1 MNPQKEILDTFD
13 NLKMKFEKLQ
23 QNDNKKDGKVNLKA
37 LMSKDYELCQ
47 NQLMNYFTELVMN
60 RDNLKLIII
69 SQLDKKI
76 WNLLVERIS
85 KVLKY
90 KLESTHLGKNFQVIL
105 QNLYTILAED
115 LRNSFEFFRNVYSI
129 ISIPENYEEKDF
141 NIFISNILNFM
152 GDLKKLKLMLN
163 KKFSEFKEEAGLNIE
178 GDPKKDASDALRF
191 FNYAINNNPYN
202 TRIYSNIGF
211 VYREFLKDHEN
222 ASYWFIRAL
231 SCVDNEL
238 KKIKDNLEKDF
249 NSIRKKFLK
258 CDYIV
263 NADKNNVTF
272 LKYDLDYFPILFY
285 RIVGILYMNI
295 DIDKL
300 ENNLLDNFSIVLEKI
315 LHNYAI
321 VPDNFKFTYEYNGFI
336 EQLVILSIFNF
347 HHNLNNLADYANDPQ
362 KIIFNSGNSGDGQTQ
377 LNNST
382 PLLKIGIYNHK
393 LTEEITK
400 NNSTTN
406 NEVKNSFKFSL
417 IFLNNFIKSILY
429 SMNEDNQSFVE
440 KTLLILFYWLSLNY
454 DVYQLLIDDDL
465 KRYLKF
471 FNLVIT
477 NDYELKR
484 FSQPDNRVKF
494 FSLLD
499 QMNNMILPIETTFF
513 GFIPLNRF
521 FNLNPKSQVLKVDD
535 IKEVSVINKLTI
547 VHFLDSFNLRAKNDP
562 EIARKFYKRS
572 NLNISVVNEQNMVN
586 NVNQS
591 ELKSKLLSNIR
602 NPINLNVRKFKP
614 LILLDAS
621 NIAMRHGDKTFS
633 TKGIQIVMDYFTING
648 HKVLSFLP
656 EYLFKENVNSGKKK
670 RVVPDDIN
678 YLNKLYSEGLVVQ
691 TPPQDYDDSYVIQYA
706 KKYDSFIVT
715 NDMYRDYLENIKDN
729 RLRETERMWTKEK
742 LISFTFNKDEFI
754 PNPDSGFFKEYS
766 NLEYSKKAFAQD
778 NY

>member
-23 QNDNKKDGKVNLKA
+23 QNDTKKDGKVNLKA

-60 RDNLKLIII
+60 RENLKLIII

-90 KLESTHLGKNFQVIL
+90 KLEPSHLGKNSQVIL
-105 QNLYTILAED
+105 QNLYSLLAED
-115 LRNSFEFFRNVYSI
+115 LRNTFEFFRNVYSI
-129 ISIPENYEEKDF
+129 ISMPENYEEKDF
-141 NIFISNILNFM
+141 NVFISNILNFM

-178 GDPKKDASDALRF
+178 GDSKKDASDALRF

-315 LHNYAI
+315 LYNYAI

-362 KIIFNSGNSGDGQTQ
+362 KIIFNSGEGPNNS
-377 LNNST
+377 NNST

-400 NNSTTN
+400 NNSSSN

-429 SMNEDNQSFVE
+429 SMNEDNQSFIE

-454 DVYQLLIDDDL
+454 DVHQLLIDDDL
-465 KRYLKF
+465 RRYLKF
-471 FNLVIT
+471 FNLVIS

-484 FSQPDNRVKF
+484 FTQPENQNKF
-494 FSLLD
+494 FTLID

-521 FNLNPKSQVLKVDD
+521 FVLNPKSQVLKVDD
-535 IKEVSVINKLTI
+535 IKEVSVINKLTLI
-547 VHFLDSFNLRAKNDP
+547 HFLDSFNLRAKNDP
-562 EIARKFYKRS
+562 EIARKFFKRS
-572 NLNISVVNEQNMVN
+572 NLIVKEFVVNEQNIVN
-586 NVNQS
+586 NMNQS
-591 ELKSKLLSNIR
+591 ELKSKLLSSIK
-602 NPINLNVRKFKP
+602 NPINLNVRKVKS

-670 RVVPDDIN
+670 RVVPDDIG

-706 KKYDSFIVT
+706 KKYDAFIVT

-754 PNPDSGFFKEYS
+754 PNPDSGFFKEFS
-766 NLEYSKKAFAQD
+766 ILEYSRKASAQD